1 MIEIKMILKFKCKI
15 INIFWRFG
23 VFILYIILKFD
34 KIIIGGCMKDPRISI
49 RLSEEEHTKFKTL
62 AIKKKKSMQDL
73 LVGYVR
79 REIKKEEVKSNEK
92 AN

>member
-1 MIEIKMILKFKCKI
+1 MILKLKCKI
-15 INIFWRFG
+15 IYNFG
-23 VFILYIILKFD
+23 VLAFFLLCIILKFD
-34 KIIIGGCMKDPRISI
+34 KIMIGGCMKDPRISI
-49 RLSEEEHTKFKTL
+49 RLSEEEHIKFKML

-79 REIKKEEVKSNEK
+79 REIKKEEVKSNGK

>member
-1 MIEIKMILKFKCKI
+1 MHCG
-15 INIFWRFG
+15 FG
-23 VFILYIILKFD
+23 AQTPDGFSAAELSAEDREKFD
-34 KIIIGGCMKDPRISI
+34 KIMIGGYMKDPRISI
-49 RLSEEEHTKFKTL
+49 RLSEEEHAKFKML